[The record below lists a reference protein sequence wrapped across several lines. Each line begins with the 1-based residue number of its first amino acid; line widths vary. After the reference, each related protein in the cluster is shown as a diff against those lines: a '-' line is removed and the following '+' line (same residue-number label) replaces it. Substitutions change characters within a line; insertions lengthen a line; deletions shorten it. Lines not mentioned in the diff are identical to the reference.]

1 MKLEELMETPV
12 LDPTEMP
19 VNMYPFRPF
28 VSMDTINREY
38 RIIAKGVV
46 PTGEEYFVIMRKH
59 NDQAII
65 GIPGFRE
72 PTKKPGIEV
81 MGNMTLKHTT
91 QISGNQPF
99 NLGTNVIQVD
109 GVRVGNT
116 AKYQGWGFYL
126 YLTLAKCGY
135 VVVSDNKQYIGGKE
149 LWKKIARELIHDNYK
164 VYVIDSGV
172 VRVGADGT
180 PIVYDGH
187 NIDDAELWSADGAR
201 KYTVFALRSEIS
213 V

>member
-19 VNMYPFRPF
+19 VNMQPHRPF
-28 VSMDTINREY
+28 VSVDTIEREY
-38 RIIAKGVV
+38 RIIAKEKT
-46 PTGEEYFVIMRKH
+46 PTGEEYYVMLRKH
-59 NDQAII
+59 NDQAVI

-72 PTKKPGIEV
+72 TDKKPGV
-81 MGNMTLKHTT
+81 AVLGTAGFKQGVQLSGT
-91 QISGNQPF
+91 QTF
-99 NLGTNVIQVD
+99 NLNTNVLQVD
-109 GVRVGNT
+109 GVRIGDK
-116 AKYQGWGFYL
+116 AKHQGWGFYL

-135 VVVSDNKQYIGGKE
+135 VVISDNTQYIGGKE
-149 LWKKIARELIHDNYK
+149 LWKKVARNVINSNYK

-180 PIVYDGH
+180 PVVYDGH
-187 NIDDAELWSADGAR
+187 NIDDAELWSADGSR

-213 V
+213 